1 MLRTSQNGHYDES
14 ESLAEHQFA
23 ETPFADPRRFEQE
36 DVAHESSVGESYAGQ
51 WEFTSPFLP
60 GESGESSESSEAAAM
75 TPEAGAFS
83 EITAELKD
91 TLFREALEQLADE
104 ALEAH
109 PELHAGEYGDRET
122 RDLAAERLL
131 NEHFQPLASQAEALL
146 DRFFERLEGFE
157 AEALTDSELERIS
170 DEVLP
175 TGTPM
180 SPASEQFLG
189 GLLRKARGLVSGA
202 VNLAK
207 RGVKGAINIA
217 GKGLSAIGKLALGPL
232 LKPLKMLGK
241 FLLKH
246 VVKFALNQLP
256 PALRPLAQ
264 KLSDRLFRAIGEV
277 HEGEGESQEQGESE
291 TPAAADAGRLEAE
304 FDVHAAQLLFTAD
317 EAELDHLVSSYGE
330 GEANSYALEALDDA
344 RATLVKE
351 LAGLQPGENVQPVME
366 QFVQAIWPAV
376 KLAIT
381 VIGRPKVVKFLG
393 GLLSRLIKPLIGAE
407 AGGILAPAI
416 ADVGLR
422 VFGLE
427 TAAAEPRVIAAEA
440 LAATIE
446 ETVNAV
452 AALPSHVLDHE
463 TLLSDAVHEA
473 FENAAASYFPNSLIK
488 PELRESAERNG
499 LWSRMRDK
507 SGNKRYAK
515 YSDAVPVEIPQ
526 RLAGTIDSFGN
537 RSLHDHLRDHHG
549 MHDGRPYKGKMTLYQ
564 ALPGTRGS
572 TIARAEGFPV
582 SQLHPLT
589 PQAAGALLGQS
600 AALGMRPTPAP
611 YMNTPQRLHVNQRL
625 YRIEPHHHRHHPHVR
640 SVHSELSINLLRGE
654 IRLWLYLSEP
664 MCQRIAADLSK
675 THHAALAFAHLKRL
689 LRRSTHAL
697 RNAAAHR
704 HLPPGITVVADA
716 PNLDGRAPHWLQH
729 AGRRLGMKVDEW
741 AGMQVAQYLQNNAQE
756 FKRECA
762 SRHDGVTLRIAMT
775 RVPGLDM
782 LRLASRGKHVK
793 DLENGGWPAG
803 TPAFHVALRAGYA
816 IHRLRT

>member
-14 ESLAEHQFA
+14 ESLGEHPFA

-36 DVAHESSVGESYAGQ
+36 DTAHESSAGESYAGH

-60 GESGESSESSEAAAM
+60 GESGESSETEAL

-109 PELHAGEYGDRET
+109 PSLHSGEYGDRET
-122 RDLAAERLL
+122 RDLAAERTL
-131 NEHFQPLASQAEALL
+131 NEHFQPLADQAEALL

-157 AEALTDSELERIS
+157 AETLTDSELERIS
-170 DEVLP
+170 DEVMP
-175 TGTPM
+175 TGTSI

-207 RGVKGAINIA
+207 RGVTGAINLA
-217 GKGLSAIGKLALGPL
+217 GKGLAAVGKLALGPL

-256 PALRPLAQ
+256 PTLRPLAQ
-264 KLSDRLFRAIGEV
+264 KLSDRLFRAIGET
-277 HEGEGESQEQGESE
+277 HEGEGEAQEQGESE
-291 TPAAADAGRLEAE
+291 MPAAADAARLEAE

-317 EAELDHLVSSYGE
+317 EAEVDHLVSTYGE
-330 GEANSYALEALDDA
+330 GEARSFALEELDDA
-344 RATLVKE
+344 RARLVKE
-351 LAGLQPGENVQPVME
+351 LSGMQPGENVQPVME

-393 GLLSRLIKPLIGAE
+393 DLLSKLIKPLIGAD
-407 AGGILAPAI
+407 AGALLAPAI
-416 ADVGLR
+416 ADAGLR
-422 VFGLE
+422 IFGFE
-427 TAAAEPRVIAAEA
+427 TTAADPRVIAAEA
-440 LAATIE
+440 LAATVE
-446 ETVNAV
+446 ETVHAV

-463 TLLSDAVHEA
+463 TLLGEAVQEA
-473 FENAAASYFPNSLIK
+473 FENAAASYFPNSVIK
-488 PELRESAERNG
+488 LELRESAERNG
-499 LWSRMRDK
+499 MWSRMGDR
-507 SGNKRYAK
+507 SGKKRYAK
-515 YSDAVPVEIPQ
+515 YSDAMPVEIPH

-549 MHDGRPYKGKMTLYQ
+549 VHDGRPFKGKMTLYQ

-589 PQAAGALLGQS
+589 PQAAGALLGPG
-600 AALGMRPTPAP
+600 AALGMRPTPP
-611 YMNTPQRLHVNQRL
+611 GYLHSPQHLHVNQRL
-625 YRIEPHHHRHHPHVR
+625 YRLEPQHHRHHPHVR
-640 SVHSELSINLLRGE
+640 SVHSEIAINLLRGE

-664 MCQRIAADLSK
+664 LCQRIAADLSK
-675 THHAALAFAHLKRL
+675 PNHAALAFAHMKRL
-689 LRRSTHAL
+689 LRRTTHGL
-697 RNAAAHR
+697 RHAAAHR
-704 HLPPGITVVADA
+704 HLPHGLIVVADA
-716 PNLDGRAPHWLQH
+716 PNLHGNAPHWLQH
-729 AGRRLGMKVDEW
+729 AGHRLGVKIDHW
-741 AGMQVAQYLQNNAQE
+741 AAIQVAQYLQNNAQE
-756 FKRECA
+756 FKRESA
-762 SRHDGVTLRIAMT
+762 SHHDGVTLRITMT
-775 RVPGLDM
+775 RVPGLHA
-782 LRLASRGKHVK
+782 LRLASQGKHVK
-793 DLENGGWPAG
+793 ELAQGSWPAG
-803 TPAFHVALRAGYA
+803 TPAFHVGLRAGYH
-816 IHRLRT
+816 IHRLRN